1 MFKKGAAISTEEKI
15 DEIDKEAHIL
25 LLLEYPLVWTLLR
38 QLSEHV
44 RLELLPLHIFH
55 TYGTSFRDHN
65 GNASVC

>member
-44 RLELLPLHIFH
+44 RLELPPLHIFH
-55 TYGTSFRDHN
+55 TCGTSFRDHN